1 MQPDERLEADVSP
14 DHAERVRDFLARH
27 GGRGA
32 EPPRS
37 AELEPG
43 VRGWSEV
50 CAADGYRLR
59 CDWTRSG
66 SREDMRFS
74 EIAPYHGD

>member
-1 MQPDERLEADVSP
+1 MQLDDALPADVSP
-14 DHAERVRDFLARH
+14 DHAERIREFLGRH
-27 GGRGA
+27 GGPGA
-32 EPPRS
+32 APPRS
-37 AELEPG
+37 EELDPG

-50 CAADGYRLR
+50 TAADGYRLR

-74 EIAPYHGD
+74 ELAP